1 MLCACVYD
9 IWETSKNKVFDTC
22 DEYLTGIMT
31 LLRANEKDERDC
43 IRWQL
48 TAISNKFAN
57 TVGSI
62 DDYNTTKA
70 NFDNSYA

>member
-1 MLCACVYD
+1 
-9 IWETSKNKVFDTC
+9 
-22 DEYLTGIMT
+22 MT

-70 NFDNSYA
+70 NFDSSYA